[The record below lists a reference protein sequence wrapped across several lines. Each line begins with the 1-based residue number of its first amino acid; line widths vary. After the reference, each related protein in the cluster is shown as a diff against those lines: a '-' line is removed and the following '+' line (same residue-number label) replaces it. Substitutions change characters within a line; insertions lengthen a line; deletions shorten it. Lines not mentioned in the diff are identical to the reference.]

1 MQTLTSK
8 QFLCAMCEVSACT
21 QGIQFSIHIYQG
33 LKMLRRNLFLLLP
46 LTMLIPNIVRS
57 EELWTEEAEKRALE
71 TVRSIINKGFIPSA
85 ISGNLPLKVF
95 LKYLEQN
102 ALYLKNYADVLS
114 DLALKT
120 SNREESDFLR
130 KSSKEATA
138 LVEYTKELYEQ
149 IGKKKFPTIIKPCME
164 NSEYIQFESNLV
176 RNSSFSIGLASVY
189 PCFWVYGEIGK
200 AIQAK
205 AILIENPYH
214 SWLEGLGDP
223 QYLKT
228 VDQIRGFLNEH
239 AVKLKKNEYF
249 IADLIGLKVYTE
261 DDAFLG
267 TLDDVIQTGAYDV
280 YQVVTEE
287 EKEILIPAIRQC
299 ILEVD
304 VEEGRMKVHLLEGLV

>member
-1 MQTLTSK
+1 M
-8 QFLCAMCEVSACT
+8 
-21 QGIQFSIHIYQG
+21 
-33 LKMLRRNLFLLLP
+33 
-46 LTMLIPNIVRS
+46 
-57 EELWTEEAEKRALE
+57 
-71 TVRSIINKGFIPSA
+71 
-85 ISGNLPLKVF
+85 KVF

-239 AVKLKKNEYF
+239 AVKLKDKEKN
-249 IADLIGLKVYTE
+249 KMTE
-261 DDAFLG
+261 AFLKG
-267 TLDDVIQTGAYDV
+267 
-280 YQVVTEE
+280 
-287 EKEILIPAIRQC
+287 C
-299 ILEVD
+299 NLEQKFFD
-304 VEEGRMKVHLLEGLV
+304 SAFHN

>member
-164 NSEYIQFESNLV
+164 NSEYIKFESNLV

-239 AVKLKKNEYF
+239 AVKLKDKEKN
-249 IADLIGLKVYTE
+249 KMTE
-261 DDAFLG
+261 AFLKG
-267 TLDDVIQTGAYDV
+267 
-280 YQVVTEE
+280 
-287 EKEILIPAIRQC
+287 C
-299 ILEVD
+299 NLEQKFFD
-304 VEEGRMKVHLLEGLV
+304 SAFHN